1 MQLPRATRLV
11 VRIAGPKSRAANA
24 RGGSPVRLP
33 CRCPRLDSGEIY
45 QRAIKRSRLVVM
57 ENCGQ
62 MPEMGEAGGVRE
74 AGRGFLGRLTLES
87 RLTGLRRAFH
97 RPEQSSEFMRHWG
110 NEWTSEEADLVEQH
124 REMTCRITWKPYMH
138 SLTLRHLLPGIRTP
152 TLLVWGREDAITPI
166 DSGEIYQRAIPRSRL
181 VVIEN
186 CGHMPEMEKPAE
198 FARLVADFLA
208 G

>member
-97 RPEQSSEFMRHWG
+97 RPEQSSEFMRYLGSGCG
-110 NEWTSEEADLVEQH
+110 NRPVRASPSPP
-124 REMTCRITWKPYMH
+124 ITTGCEPRPAVGASRAGGAKRA
-138 SLTLRHLLPGIRTP
+138 S
-152 TLLVWGREDAITPI
+152 PI
-166 DSGEIYQRAIPRSRL
+166 PQVSVGQR
-181 VVIEN
+181 V
-186 CGHMPEMEKPAE
+186 G
-198 FARLVADFLA
+198 
-208 G
+208 